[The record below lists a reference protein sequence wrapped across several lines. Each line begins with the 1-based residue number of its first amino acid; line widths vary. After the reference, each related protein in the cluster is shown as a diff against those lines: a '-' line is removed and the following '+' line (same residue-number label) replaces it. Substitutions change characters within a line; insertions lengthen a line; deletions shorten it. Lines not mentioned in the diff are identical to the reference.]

1 MSLSRFLLVFSSALV
16 LLNTELSAAATHGLD
31 FDGAL
36 RAALER
42 APMLQARA
50 ASVQGAAALQVSAAQ
65 LPDPKILF
73 GIDGF
78 PINGPNRGSL
88 TRDDFTQQQI
98 GWVQDVPNRAKRAAR
113 SDVAQARTERE
124 QALLET
130 ERLTVRREA
139 GLAWLARHFAEKRLA
154 LFSALTGH
162 HRLLQTTAPSQFAAG
177 KISASEVA
185 TIELE
190 GLALADRRDELQ
202 REVDQAAATLRR
214 WVGDAA
220 GAETVGDVPV
230 LKVDRPFLLANLERN
245 PEIAAFVPMR
255 ALGEAEMREAA
266 AARHGDWSWSVGYG
280 KRGPGFGD
288 LVSAQFTFELPL
300 AVEQRQQPQIH
311 ARQKEVE
318 RIGAEREEW
327 VLRQTQEL
335 DTLLAENA
343 ELERKLTRLRQETQ
357 PLSDRHIAFAL
368 AGYQSGRD
376 KLSTVLEARKQRADV
391 GLRGLE
397 LEARQRAVQW
407 RLNSI
412 IPEQAP

>member
-16 LLNTELSAAATHGLD
+16 LLNTELSAAATRGLD

-36 RAALER
+36 RAAQER

-65 LPDPKILF
+65 LPDPKLML

-113 SDVAQARTERE
+113 SDVAHARTERE

-202 REVDQAAATLRR
+202 READQAAAALRR

-220 GAETVGDVPV
+220 GVETVGDVPV
-230 LKVDRPFLLANLERN
+230 LKVDRSFLLANLERN
-245 PEIAAFVPMR
+245 PEIAAFAPMR

-300 AVEQRQQPQIH
+300 AVEQRQQPQIR

>member
-1 MSLSRFLLVFSSALV
+1 MSLSRFLLVLSSALV

-36 RAALER
+36 RAAQER

-65 LPDPKILF
+65 LPDPKLML

-154 LFSALTGH
+154 LFDALLSH
-162 HRLLQTTAPSQFAAG
+162 HRLLETTAPAQFAAG

-202 REVDQAAATLRR
+202 REVDQAAAALRR

-255 ALGEAEMREAA
+255 ALGVAEMREAA

-376 KLSTVLEARKQRADV
+376 KLSTVLEARKQRADI